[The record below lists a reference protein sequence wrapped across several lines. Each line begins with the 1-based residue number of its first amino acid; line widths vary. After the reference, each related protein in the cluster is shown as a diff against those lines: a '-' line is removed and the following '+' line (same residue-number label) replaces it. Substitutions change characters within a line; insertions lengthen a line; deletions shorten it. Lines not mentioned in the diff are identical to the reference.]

1 MDFINKKEY
10 SNSII
15 NYVASS
21 SLGIYLIHDN
31 VIIRAFMWKKLKIGS
46 LIKTKFFW
54 LYEIE
59 VVVGIFIICLLIDI
73 IRRELIEEKIIKSI
87 RKNSV

>member
-1 MDFINKKEY
+1 MPLMRRKTRGGWQ
-10 SNSII
+10 ST
-15 NYVASS
+15 VPMP
-21 SLGIYLIHDN
+21 HDN
-31 VIIRAFMWKKLKIGS
+31 VIIRALMWKKLKMGS
-46 LIKTKFFW
+46 LIKTKLFW